1 MKEKLNHLLEEGRE
15 RIAAVKSE
23 TELQEIK
30 AVLLG
35 KQGSLTQLLKELPK
49 LDAAIRPEMG
59 KAVNHAKAQLTE
71 LIDERRTELKMKA
84 SEVSSDFDISV
95 PGIRPLAGGLHPI
108 TQMCYDLNDAFRSM
122 GFEI

>member
-35 KQGSLTQLLKELPK
+35 KQGSLTQPS
-49 LDAAIRPEMG
+49 APRWARPS
-59 KAVNHAKAQLTE
+59 TT
-71 LIDERRTELKMKA
+71 RR
-84 SEVSSDFDISV
+84 
-95 PGIRPLAGGLHPI
+95 
-108 TQMCYDLNDAFRSM
+108 RS
-122 GFEI
+122 

>member
-30 AVLLG
+30 AALLG

-49 LDAAIRPEMG
+49 LDAAIRPRW
-59 KAVNHAKAQLTE
+59 ARPSTT
-71 LIDERRTELKMKA
+71 RR
-84 SEVSSDFDISV
+84 
-95 PGIRPLAGGLHPI
+95 
-108 TQMCYDLNDAFRSM
+108 RS
-122 GFEI
+122 

>member
-49 LDAAIRPEMG
+49 LDAPSAPRWARPS
-59 KAVNHAKAQLTE
+59 TT
-71 LIDERRTELKMKA
+71 RR
-84 SEVSSDFDISV
+84 
-95 PGIRPLAGGLHPI
+95 
-108 TQMCYDLNDAFRSM
+108 RS
-122 GFEI
+122 

>member
-30 AVLLG
+30 AGLLG

-49 LDAAIRPEMG
+49 LDRDGQGRQPREGAA
-59 KAVNHAKAQLTE
+59 
-71 LIDERRTELKMKA
+71 D
-84 SEVSSDFDISV
+84 
-95 PGIRPLAGGLHPI
+95 
-108 TQMCYDLNDAFRSM
+108 
-122 GFEI
+122 